1 MPFPTS
7 YKIVGGGF
15 SSQAVFSNPK
25 VTKKLAKG
33 KITRVKKIQCDR
45 GKYSFVFED
54 NWSQEVLS
62 DTVPPFFENLD
73 EIKELDE
80 EKRLNLMSAAGWGI
94 VGGLATGGIGL
105 LAGALFAGRGKSITY
120 GLRLKDGSHFICISC
135 SKDYAK
141 LRADTNRF

>member
-1 MPFPTS
+1 MSFPTN
-7 YKIVGGGF
+7 YKIAGGGF
-15 SSQAVFSNPK
+15 SSQSVLSNPK

-33 KITRVKKIQCDR
+33 KITRVKHLQCDK
-45 GKYSFVFED
+45 GKYQFVFED
-54 NWSQEVLS
+54 NWGREILS
-62 DTVPPFFENLD
+62 DTVPPFFENLE

-120 GLRLKDGSHFICISC
+120 GIRLKDGSHFICISS

-141 LRADTNRF
+141 LLADTNRF